1 MVAMLNPIEKI
12 RTFYLDTIAE
22 LKKCSWPNWNDLT
35 QSTLVVVVTAFVLSL
50 FVFGTDIVIRSLVR
64 FLT

>member
-1 MVAMLNPIEKI
+1 MPNPIEKI

-22 LKKCSWPNWNDLT
+22 LKKCSWPSWHDLT

-50 FVFGTDIVIRSLVR
+50 FVFGADIAIRSLVR